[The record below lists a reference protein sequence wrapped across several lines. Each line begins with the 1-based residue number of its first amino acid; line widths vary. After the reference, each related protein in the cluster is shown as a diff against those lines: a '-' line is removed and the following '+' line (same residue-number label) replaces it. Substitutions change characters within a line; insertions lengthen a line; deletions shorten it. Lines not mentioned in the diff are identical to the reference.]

1 MILNRFLT
9 YLSIMLLVTAC
20 FQFKEP
26 KKPKNL
32 ISKEKMVDI
41 LIDAKIVGSANMA
54 NKRIME
60 SHGVDLETYV
70 FEKHNI
76 DSLQFAESNEYYT
89 FNIKE
94 YDEIYQKVKDSLEAL
109 KIFYQDVEKKE
120 EAEVARKRKQD
131 SLQMLTTLKDSI
143 SNLKLHDSIKTRLQ
157 KEILLDTTLL
167 KEKFNKI
174 IEENKTV
181 TDDVLEKIEDVDH
194 EKLSKIKSKLIKP
207 ILDKELLSH
216 E

>member
-26 KKPKNL
+26 KKPGNL
-32 ISKEKMVDI
+32 ISKEKMVNI

-60 SHGVDLETYV
+60 NHGVDLETYV
-70 FEKHNI
+70 FKKHNI
-76 DSLQFAESNEYYT
+76 DSLQFAESNAYYT

-109 KIFYQDVEKKE
+109 KVFYQDLEKKE
-120 EAEVARKRKQD
+120 EAEVGRKRKQD

-174 IEENKTV
+174 IEESKTIS
-181 TDDVLEKIEDVDH
+181 DDILEEIESVDREKI
-194 EKLSKIKSKLIKP
+194 SKIQSKLVKP
-207 ILDKELLSH
+207 ISDRELPSR

>member
-120 EAEVARKRKQD
+120 EVEVARKRKQD

-181 TDDVLEKIEDVDH
+181 TDDVLEKIESVDR
-194 EKLSKIKSKLIKP
+194 EKFSKIQSKLVKP
-207 ILDKELLSH
+207 ISDIDVQSRE
-216 E
+216 

>member
-181 TDDVLEKIEDVDH
+181 TDDVLEKIESVDR
-194 EKLSKIKSKLIKP
+194 EKFSKIQSKLVKP
-207 ILDKELLSH
+207 ISDIDVQSRE
-216 E
+216 

>member
-1 MILNRFLT
+1 MILNRFST

-20 FQFKEP
+20 YQFKAP

-70 FEKHNI
+70 FKKHNI

-89 FNIKE
+89 FNIEE

-109 KIFYQDVEKKE
+109 KLFYKDVEKKE
-120 EAEVARKRKQD
+120 EAEIAKKRKQD

-181 TDDVLEKIEDVDH
+181 TDDVLEKIESVDRQ
-194 EKLSKIKSKLIKP
+194 KLSKIKSKLVKP
-207 ILDKELLSH
+207 ISDKDVRSRE
-216 E
+216 

>member
-54 NKRIME
+54 NKRVME

-109 KIFYQDVEKKE
+109 KIFYQDLEEKE
-120 EAEVARKRKQD
+120 ETEVARKRKQD

-181 TDDVLEKIEDVDH
+181 TDDVLEKIESVDR
-194 EKLSKIKSKLIKP
+194 EKFSKIQSKLVKP
-207 ILDKELLSH
+207 ISDIDVQSRE
-216 E
+216 